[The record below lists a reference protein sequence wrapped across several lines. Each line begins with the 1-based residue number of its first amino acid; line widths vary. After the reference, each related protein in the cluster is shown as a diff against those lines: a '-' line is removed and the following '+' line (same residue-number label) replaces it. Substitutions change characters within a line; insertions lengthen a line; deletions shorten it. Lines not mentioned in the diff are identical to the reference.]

1 MIRIQIIQAAGSL
14 FAEKGISKLNMEQI
28 AKDAGVSREAVDME
42 FPSISNLLDECLK
55 QRLATVEI
63 TLSAVQ
69 SVSESVLEALI
80 LTLQKVFKEKSTFCD
95 TFYSDLSKYPTACK
109 QLAIFNMR
117 TQNKCVNYFMKCID
131 EGYFID
137 NGNQERMAM
146 IYMEE
151 INGLATKYQYAMIK
165 TLLKGVCTP
174 KGLIEARRIQEVI
187 ESKTRKIETI

>member
-1 MIRIQIIQAAGSL
+1 MIRNQIIQAAESL

-28 AKDAGVSREAVDME
+28 AIEAGLPREAVDME
-42 FPSISNLLDECLK
+42 FSSISNLLDECLK
-55 QRLATVEI
+55 QRLVKVET

-117 TQNKCVNYFMKCID
+117 TQNKCVNYFIKCID
-131 EGYFID
+131 EGYFIN

-151 INGLATKYQYAMIK
+151 ISGLATKYQYAMIK
-165 TLLKGVCTP
+165 TLLKGICTP
-174 KGLIEARRIQEVI
+174 IGLIEAKRIQEVI
-187 ESKTRKIETI
+187 ESKTNKIETI

>member
-1 MIRIQIIQAAGSL
+1 MIRNQIIQAAGSL
-14 FAEKGISKLNMEQI
+14 FTEKGISKLNMEQI
-28 AKDAGVSREAVDME
+28 AIEAGLPREAVDME
-42 FPSISNLLDECLK
+42 FSSISNLLDECLK

-80 LTLQKVFKEKSTFCD
+80 LTLQKIFKEKSTFCD

-117 TQNKCVNYFMKCID
+117 TQNKCVNYFIKCID
-131 EGYFID
+131 EGYFIN

-174 KGLIEARRIQEVI
+174 KGLIEAKRIQAVI
-187 ESKTRKIETI
+187 ESKTSKIETI

>member
-80 LTLQKVFKEKSTFCD
+80 LTLQKVFKEKTTFCD

>member
-95 TFYSDLSKYPTACK
+95 TFYSDLSKFPTACK
-109 QLAIFNMR
+109 QLAVFNMR

-131 EGYFID
+131 EGYFIN

>member
-187 ESKTRKIETI
+187 ESKTRKIETV

>member
-1 MIRIQIIQAAGSL
+1 MIRNQIIQAAGSL
-14 FAEKGISKLNMEQI
+14 FAEKGINKLNMEQI
-28 AKDAGVSREAVDME
+28 AIEADLPREAVDME
-42 FPSISNLLDECLK
+42 FSSISNLLDECLK
-55 QRLATVEI
+55 QKLAKVDAMLTVAHSI
-63 TLSAVQ
+63 
-69 SVSESVLEALI
+69 SESAMEALI
-80 LTLQKVFKEKSTFCD
+80 LIMHNTFKEKSTFCD

-117 TQNKCVNYFMKCID
+117 TQNKCVNYFIKCID
-131 EGYFID
+131 EGYFIN

-187 ESKTRKIETI
+187 ESKTSKIETI

>member
-14 FAEKGISKLNMEQI
+14 FSEKGISKLNMEQI

-42 FPSISNLLDECLK
+42 FSSISNLLDECLK

-109 QLAIFNMR
+109 QLAIYNMR
-117 TQNKCVNYFMKCID
+117 TQNKCVNYFIKCIN

-187 ESKTRKIETI
+187 ESKTREIETI

>member
-1 MIRIQIIQAAGSL
+1 MIRNQIIQTAESL

-28 AKDAGVSREAVDME
+28 AIETGLSREAIDME
-42 FPSISNLLDECLK
+42 FSSISNLLDECLK
-55 QRLATVEI
+55 QRLVKVE
-63 TLSAVQ
+63 TALSTVQ

-80 LTLQKVFKEKSTFCD
+80 LTLQKVFKEKSAFCD
-95 TFYSDLSKYPTACK
+95 AFYADLSKYPTTHN
-109 QLAIFNMR
+109 QLAIFNMKI
-117 TQNKCVNYFMKCID
+117 QNKCVNHFMKCID
-131 EGYFID
+131 EGYFIN

-151 INGLATKYQYAMIK
+151 ICGLATKYQYATIK

-187 ESKTRKIETI
+187 ESKTSTIGTI